1 MEWLVYLGVGAGAG
15 ILAGLLGVGGGVVIV
30 PALVF
35 AFTGLGYPA
44 EHIMHLAL
52 GTSLASIMFTSVSSF
67 RAHHKRGAVLW
78 NVVKAITPGI
88 IVGTYA
94 GTYVASML
102 STNFLKGFFVVFLY
116 WVSIQMLLNIKPK
129 PKRALPGTPGMFAAG
144 STIGV
149 VSSLVGIGG
158 GSLSV
163 PFMALCNIPMHTAVG
178 TSAAIGF
185 PVGPGPAAHEHRLHL
200 PPGAHRRG
208 RHERAHRAPGS
219 QARPCPAGGQ
229 AQEDFRP
236 AAHHHGHAHARF
248 APVDGAAMRPG
259 MGLYLSIPGRSG
271 LIWPNLDKSG

>member
-185 PVGPGPAAHEHRLHL
+185 PIAVAGAVGYLVNGLSAQGL
-200 PPGAHRRG
+200 PPMSIGYISLPALIGVAGMSVLTAPLGARL
-208 RHERAHRAPGS
+208 
-219 QARPCPAGGQ
+219 
-229 AQEDFRP
+229 
-236 AAHHHGHAHARF
+236 AHAL
-248 APVDGAAMRPG
+248 PVDKLKKIFA
-259 MGLYLSIPGRSG
+259 LL
-271 LIWPNLDKSG
+271 LIITATRMLVSLL